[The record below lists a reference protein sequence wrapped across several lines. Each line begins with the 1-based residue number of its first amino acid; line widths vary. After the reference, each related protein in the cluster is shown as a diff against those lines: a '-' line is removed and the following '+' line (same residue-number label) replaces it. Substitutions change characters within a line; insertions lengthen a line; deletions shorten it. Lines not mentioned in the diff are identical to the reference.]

1 MLRGLTKKVK
11 VVLAA
16 QGLYNFSLQFLS
28 QYNVLFAQALGASG
42 SDIGLITAISA
53 LVMVMTS
60 AYIGL
65 AVEKFSLK
73 KIMVLGVICDT
84 VALTIFALAG
94 DWWTLIPAF
103 ILYSQLIR
111 QMPLADIVLI
121 TFTEQHRRA
130 TLMSL
135 SRILWG
141 GISLFAPLIAA
152 AVVNYYGGINAQGI
166 RPLYYISIPI
176 LLLTLLILHN
186 GLDETSLRS
195 NMKKNGALQKK
206 DSILKEYR
214 GFFRGE
220 KHLKRW
226 LVIRLCRDGFM
237 SLLMTFAPLWIVNVK
252 GATPTMLGILSTLS
266 SASAILLQVPAGRLA
281 DNIGRK
287 KTFFIFTA
295 FYCLGIITLILAPSP
310 EYLILT
316 SILGMGLGGIGG
328 AALTPLITMWWEGF
342 PTENRGKVY
351 GLEGIITA
359 SSRIPTTI
367 LGGILWDQ
375 GFKAQIL
382 LAPVLTELLIV
393 LPLLYTVP
401 ETFKKAR

>member
-1 MLRGLTKKVK
+1 
-11 VVLAA
+11 
-16 QGLYNFSLQFLS
+16 
-28 QYNVLFAQALGASG
+28 
-42 SDIGLITAISA
+42 
-53 LVMVMTS
+53 MVMTS

-65 AVEKFSLK
+65 AVEKLSLK
-73 KIMVLGVICDT
+73 KIMVLGIICDT

-195 NMKKNGALQKK
+195 NMNKNGALKK
-206 DSILKEYR
+206 R
-214 GFFRGE
+214 
-220 KHLKRW
+220 
-226 LVIRLCRDGFM
+226 
-237 SLLMTFAPLWIVNVK
+237 
-252 GATPTMLGILSTLS
+252 
-266 SASAILLQVPAGRLA
+266 
-281 DNIGRK
+281 
-287 KTFFIFTA
+287 
-295 FYCLGIITLILAPSP
+295 
-310 EYLILT
+310 
-316 SILGMGLGGIGG
+316 
-328 AALTPLITMWWEGF
+328 
-342 PTENRGKVY
+342 
-351 GLEGIITA
+351 
-359 SSRIPTTI
+359 
-367 LGGILWDQ
+367 
-375 GFKAQIL
+375 
-382 LAPVLTELLIV
+382 
-393 LPLLYTVP
+393 
-401 ETFKKAR
+401 